1 MSRITLEHT
10 KLNVEYL
17 GLRMLM
23 MSQKR
28 LKIAGYWN

>member
-1 MSRITLEHT
+1 MLEYT

-17 GLRMLM
+17 GLRMLI

-28 LKIAGYWN
+28 LKISGYWNKR